1 MSDTLTK
8 LSEIQLRLKVGKQQK
23 NKFGNYNYRSCGDI
37 LEAVKPLL
45 TDCAL
50 ILTDELVLIGD
61 RYYIKS
67 AAIFRHD
74 KDEVVSTGYARE
86 ELSKKGMDASQITG
100 SASSYARK
108 YALNGLFSIDDTE
121 DSDATNDHAEKPAPE
136 PDESTVATLYE
147 AANKSKGDF
156 LKAWKETSSD
166 MRATITPELMDKF
179 KALCDG

>member
-1 MSDTLTK
+1 MSDTLKK
-8 LSEIQLRLKVGKQQK
+8 LSEIQIKLKVGKQQK

-45 TDCAL
+45 DGFSL
-50 ILTDELVLIGD
+50 VLTDELELVGD

-67 AAIFRHD
+67 TAVFGNDDGTVAA
-74 KDEVVSTGYARE
+74 TGYARE